1 MVYGFSHEQIESCH
15 MPIGVEIYAKTP
27 AEIAVSIAGEL
38 IAARVVRQCRRQ

>member
-1 MVYGFSHEQIESCH
+1 

-38 IAARVVRQCRRQ
+38 VAAGVGR